1 MAIISEYNEQDNKPA
16 VSAKPFNA
24 VLDPAN
30 PLGFLEAVFEFLG
43 RESDI
48 FKSDSLVRDVNAV
61 VRMVKDK
68 LETEERKRKDQG
80 PGLPGNPAKKL
91 KEDVTVKETKTEG
104 VKEAMEEDKKGPLAP
119 NIGNGLDL
127 DNYSWGQSIQE
138 VNVTIPVPH
147 GTKSKFIVC
156 DIKKNHL
163 TVGLK
168 GQPPIIDGELYQ
180 PVKVDDCFWSLEDQK
195 SVCVLLTKKDQMD
208 WWKCVVKGEPELNTQ
223 KVEPESSRLS
233 DLDPETRSAVE
244 KMMFDQRQKSMGRPT
259 SDDIQKQEVLK
270 KFMAQNPGMDF
281 SRAKIS

>member
-48 FKSDSLVRDVNAV
+48 FKSDSLVRDINAV

-80 PGLPGNPAKKL
+80 PGLPGNPEKKL

-195 SVCVLLTKKDQMD
+195 SISVLLTKKDQMD